1 MIQVRGAGCSRNLL
15 ALHHF
20 SIRYRV
26 GAKRHHMLC
35 LNMCHDDK
43 VSAAQCSTGITFS
56 GFYPRFYRAGSKGFW
71 GSGTHHMSVGSCQGG
86 RVCNSGCYGMFLCF
100 HNGST
105 CGTYIPTIKAGS
117 ITSGNVYF
125 CLPGFHHLVNSVQL
139 LAVRCS
145 PSLNVP
151 AVTVLLSLCK
161 RGGERRE
168 RREENK

>member
-71 GSGTHHMSVGSCQGG
+71 GSGTHHMSVGSCQGAESVTQVAT
-86 RVCNSGCYGMFLCF
+86 VCSCASTMGVHVGLTSQRSKQAQSHQGMCIFVCLGFIILLILCSYWLSGAL
-100 HNGST
+100 
-105 CGTYIPTIKAGS
+105 
-117 ITSGNVYF
+117 
-125 CLPGFHHLVNSVQL
+125 LPSMYLQ
-139 LAVRCS
+139 
-145 PSLNVP
+145 
-151 AVTVLLSLCK
+151 
-161 RGGERRE
+161 
-168 RREENK
+168 